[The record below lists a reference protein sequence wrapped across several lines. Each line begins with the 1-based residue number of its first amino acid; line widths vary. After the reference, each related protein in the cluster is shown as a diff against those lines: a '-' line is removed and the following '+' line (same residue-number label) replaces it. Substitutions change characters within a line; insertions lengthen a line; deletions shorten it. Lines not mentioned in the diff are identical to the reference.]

1 MLIQNQ
7 NRNRKGKEM
16 RRFIE
21 YIISVKTE
29 ASKISWPGRDQLKK
43 DTLVVFGTCTLGA
56 LLYWG
61 VNSGVLALLKSVLG
75 KTL

>member
-1 MLIQNQ
+1 M
-7 NRNRKGKEM
+7 
-16 RRFIE
+16 
-21 YIISVKTE
+21 SVKTE